1 MNASPDV
8 LSALGTWGL
17 VPVVVIDDAADAV
30 PLMTA
35 LRRAGLPLA
44 EITFRTP
51 AGPEALRA
59 VVDAGLTEGP
69 DGVLL
74 GAGTVMTVKDVDT
87 AVAAGARFVVSPGF
101 SRSVVERCREHG
113 MPVVPGAVTATE
125 IQACLEMGLST
136 LKFFPASVSG
146 GPAAIKALAEPFTS
160 LQMIPTGGINPDNLA
175 TYLEIPNVVAVG
187 GSWMV
192 PRAAISA
199 NDFTLIGSLAEKAVA
214 LAATIRQD

>member
-1 MNASPDV
+1 
-8 LSALGTWGL
+8 
-17 VPVVVIDDAADAV
+17 
-30 PLMTA
+30 
-35 LRRAGLPLA
+35 
-44 EITFRTP
+44 
-51 AGPEALRA
+51 
-59 VVDAGLTEGP
+59 
-69 DGVLL
+69 
-74 GAGTVMTVKDVDT
+74 
-87 AVAAGARFVVSPGF
+87 
-101 SRSVVERCREHG
+101 
-113 MPVVPGAVTATE
+113 
-125 IQACLEMGLST
+125 MGLST